1 MESNKTSKLISF
13 LANVKIEALETEKD
27 MFAGYG
33 NIAAA
38 HNIDLVITKLVTLD
52 TEVADQKLLIEIL
65 KAELD
70 EYHDKYGEITYEDG
84 DSNGN

>member
-13 LANVKIEALETEKD
+13 LANVREEARSCERST
-27 MFAGYG
+27 FAGYG
-33 NIAAA
+33 NIAAMG
-38 HNIDLVITKLVTLD
+38 NIDLVITKLVTLD

-84 DSNGN
+84 DSDGN